1 MSATCSN
8 GRYGVKSGRFVLSL
22 RIVEIGP
29 SRTPGMSAFALL
41 LLLLLLLLGDLRTSN
56 GVVLTASIYEYTT

>member
-41 LLLLLLLLGDLRTSN
+41 LLLLLLLGDLRTSN